1 MAERPEHNPHASEEA
16 RQGAITK
23 RLAVVVIAIL
33 AGAVGAL
40 LWRYSVG

>member
-23 RLAVVVIAIL
+23 RLAVVIAIL